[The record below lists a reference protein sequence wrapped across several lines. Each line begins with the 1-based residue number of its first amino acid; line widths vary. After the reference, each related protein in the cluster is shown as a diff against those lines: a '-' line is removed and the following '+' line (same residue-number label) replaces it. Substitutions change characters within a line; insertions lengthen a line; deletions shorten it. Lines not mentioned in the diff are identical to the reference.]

1 MCGSGHAL
9 WLLTRV
15 IDSLSRGVW
24 AQVHT
29 SSVRA
34 LAWCSFQ
41 SNLLASGCGEEDR
54 KIKFWNTQTGA
65 CLNSVDTGSFPPK
78 FLLCYGAAR
87 KESCLAYMGLSS
99 HCGIPETVRIPV
111 TKAARGP
118 FSHVARIETVKASLQ
133 GKPLIDN

>member
-24 AQVHT
+24 AQV
-29 SSVRA
+29 R
-34 LAWCSFQ
+34 L
-41 SNLLASGCGEEDR
+41 
-54 KIKFWNTQTGA
+54 KFWN
-65 CLNSVDTGSFPPK
+65 VF
-78 FLLCYGAAR
+78 
-87 KESCLAYMGLSS
+87 EV
-99 HCGIPETVRIPV
+99 PETVRIPV